1 MGESARE
8 AAIFIGGLAAGLV
21 LLLRA
26 YGDSWRDIAAIV
38 GMTALVLVP
47 VTGLAWLAESLG

>member
-8 AAIFIGGLAAGLV
+8 AAIFLVGGAVGLL
-21 LLLRA
+21 LLLRL
-26 YGDSWRDIAAIV
+26 YGDSWKDIGAIV

>member
-8 AAIFIGGLAAGLV
+8 ALIFVGGMAAGLV

-26 YGDSWRDIAAIV
+26 YGDSWRDIGAIV

-47 VTGLAWLAESLG
+47 VMGLAWLAETIG

>member
-8 AAIFIGGLAAGLV
+8 AAIFLAGGAVGLL

-26 YGDSWRDIAAIV
+26 YGDSWKDIIAIA
-38 GMTALVLVP
+38 GMVVLVLVP
-47 VTGLAWLAESLG
+47 VTALAWIAEAAG

>member
-8 AAIFIGGLAAGLV
+8 AAIFLVGGAVGLL

-47 VTGLAWLAESLG
+47 VTGLAWLAERIG